1 MISVLF
7 ILSSC
12 SKELS
17 DDDPVISLEDI
28 SIYIK
33 SARCLSIK
41 SSIIQKNSFISK
53 KFIDIESF
61 VDAYDEAAEKDSYN
75 IKIALKKYCPE
86 SYLEVKKSLSEVS
99 RKERICKEIVFED
112 IIITTILEQTQ
123 DEKTRNDL
131 FIKDYEYGN
140 DTNPF

>member
-61 VDAYDEAAEKDSYN
+61 VDAYDEAAEKDSRGQ
-75 IKIALKKYCPE
+75 K
-86 SYLEVKKSLSEVS
+86 
-99 RKERICKEIVFED
+99 
-112 IIITTILEQTQ
+112 
-123 DEKTRNDL
+123 
-131 FIKDYEYGN
+131 G
-140 DTNPF
+140 